1 MVCMTRKI
9 KVGAI
14 PALLVFIIIL
24 AVGVFWWWA
33 QANRGRYR
41 DLLTA
46 LFVMGVVKLQ
56 YYQPVELGQLAQAYL
71 KTGNIAGMLK
81 VLDDPYTRFLPKAD
95 YAELRKDTDG
105 MFGGIGIF
113 LIPKESKLMISS
125 VVKGSPGEAAGLL
138 AGDRI
143 IAVEQIS
150 VSELG
155 VEAAIAKIKGPPGTI
170 VKLRVVRGAGA
181 RRRELEL
188 WIKRKKIQIPTVE
201 LIWKNDSGLG
211 QYARIGISQFA
222 ATTARDLERQL
233 TRVERNRHCQ
243 ALILDLRGNPGGELE
258 AALQVAGKF
267 LPEGAPVIH
276 ILRRGRP
283 LESLTNQ
290 SRDHHDL
297 PMVVLVDG
305 WSASASEIVAGA
317 LKDQKRA
324 TLVGTHTFGKDL
336 IQQIMELP
344 GGVALSVTIASYLTS
359 GKVNIHRKGVQPDY
373 VVSIPG
379 ATERLL
385 RRGDLVL
392 FQRMRELQEQT
403 AVRLLKQQLR
413 NRKLAG

>member
-1 MVCMTRKI
+1 L
-9 KVGAI
+9 
-14 PALLVFIIIL
+14 ALIIL
-24 AVGVFWWWA
+24 VMGVFCWWT

-46 LFVMGVVKLQ
+46 LFVMGVVKFQ
-56 YYQPVELGQLAQAYL
+56 YYQPVNLGQLARAYL
-71 KTGNIAGMLK
+71 KTGNITGMLK

-95 YAELRKDTDG
+95 YAELRKDTEG
-105 MFGGIGIF
+105 IFGGIGIF

-125 VVKGSPGEAAGLL
+125 VVKGSPGETAGLL

-143 IAVEQIS
+143 IAVEQIL

-155 VEAAIAKIKGPPGTI
+155 VEAAIAKIKGPPGTT
-170 VKLRVVRGAGA
+170 VKLRVVRGVGA
-181 RRRELEL
+181 RRQELEL
-188 WIKRKKIQIPTVE
+188 GIKREKIQIPTVE
-201 LIWKNDSGLG
+201 LSWKDEPGLG

-222 ATTARDLERQL
+222 ATTARDLERLL
-233 TRVERNRHCQ
+233 TRIESNRHCQ

-258 AALQVAGKF
+258 AALQVAGNF
-267 LPEGAPVIH
+267 LPEGAPVLH

-290 SRDHHDL
+290 SRNYHDL
-297 PMVVLVDG
+297 PMVVLIDG

-324 TLVGTHTFGKDL
+324 MLVGTHTFGKDL

-344 GGVALSVTIASYLTS
+344 GGVAVSVTIASYLTS

-385 RRGDLVL
+385 RKGDLVL
-392 FQRMRELQEQT
+392 FQRMRKLQEQT
-403 AVRLLKQQLR
+403 AVRLLKRQLR